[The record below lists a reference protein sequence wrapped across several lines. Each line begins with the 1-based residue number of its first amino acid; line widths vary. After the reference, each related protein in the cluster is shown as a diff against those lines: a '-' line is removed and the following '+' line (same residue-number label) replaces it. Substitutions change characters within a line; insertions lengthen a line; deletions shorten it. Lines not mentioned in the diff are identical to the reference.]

1 MDLFGQSFVQN
12 RIKTIFS
19 QSISSDRLA
28 HAYIFYGSEGS
39 GKEAFAFELAKA
51 LNCSSSEQRPCGLCP
66 SCIKI
71 SHLSHPDVKFIFAV
85 SKQISSDEISQF
97 LKIKTANPYSALP
110 ITGHK
115 NIPIDTIR
123 ELKNEAKY
131 APYEAG
137 KRFFIISGA
146 EYFSREAANSFL
158 KLLEEPPDDL
168 MIILITDDY
177 HALLDT
183 IRSRCQPVHFPQF
196 NDEEIGQI
204 IQRYSPTEKDIA
216 PLIRIARNN
225 VKKIFE
231 LLDSDYDEK
240 RQLIYGFIKSVAAD
254 NILPISQTIDQMTQ
268 KRDKNYVVE
277 LLDLLILW
285 LRDALHYLILKDR
298 QELINLDYAESI
310 EKFSLFF
317 QNSNLEKLI
326 AIVEQAML
334 DLEGNAHPALT
345 LMNLAIEMKNELK
358 PLAPGKETA

>member
-1 MDLFGQSFVQN
+1 MNLFGQSFAQN

-19 QSISSDRLA
+19 QSITSDRLA

-51 LNCSSSEQRPCGLCP
+51 LNCSSSEQQPCNNCP
-66 SCIKI
+66 PCLKI
-71 SHLSHPDVKFIFAV
+71 NHLNHPDVKYIFAV
-85 SKQISSDEISQF
+85 SKQTSTDEMTQF
-97 LKIKTANPYSALP
+97 YKIKAANPYLVLP
-110 ITGHK
+110 ITGHR
-115 NIPIDTIR
+115 NLSIEIIR

-131 APYEAG
+131 APYEAA

-158 KLLEEPPDDL
+158 KLLEEPPDNL
-168 MIILITDDY
+168 IIILITDDY

-183 IRSRCQPVHFPQF
+183 IRSRCQPIYFPQF
-196 NDEEIGQI
+196 SDEQI
-204 IQRYSPTEKDIA
+204 QQILERFSPTDKDVV

-231 LLDSDYDEK
+231 MLDSDYNEK

-254 NILPISQTIDQMTQ
+254 NILPISQTVDQITQ

-285 LRDALHYLILKDR
+285 LRDALHNLILKDR
-298 QELINLDYAESI
+298 NDLINIDYAESI
-310 EKFSLFF
+310 EKFSIFF

-326 AIVEQAML
+326 EIVEQTMF
-334 DLEGNAHPALT
+334 DLQRNAHPALT
-345 LMNLAIEMKNELK
+345 LMNLAIQMKNELK
-358 PLAPGKETA
+358 PLAPEKEIP